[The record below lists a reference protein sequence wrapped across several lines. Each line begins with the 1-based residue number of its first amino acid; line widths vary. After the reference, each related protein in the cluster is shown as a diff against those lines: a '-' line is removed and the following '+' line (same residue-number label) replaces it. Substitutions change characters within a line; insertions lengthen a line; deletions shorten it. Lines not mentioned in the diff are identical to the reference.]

1 MCFRRWLGFLE
12 CSRLSWPFTNFI
24 LARFRGG
31 WWKVPDHAPPNRPF
45 LIKQFQRELQNARA
59 IPQAGDTAEAAGIR
73 VVQAAWLGK
82 LRCICRVESL
92 SQSRLFEIP

>member
-1 MCFRRWLGFLE
+1 
-12 CSRLSWPFTNFI
+12 
-24 LARFRGG
+24 
-31 WWKVPDHAPPNRPF
+31 VPDHAPPNRPF

-92 SQSRLFEIP
+92 SQSRLFEIPRMNI